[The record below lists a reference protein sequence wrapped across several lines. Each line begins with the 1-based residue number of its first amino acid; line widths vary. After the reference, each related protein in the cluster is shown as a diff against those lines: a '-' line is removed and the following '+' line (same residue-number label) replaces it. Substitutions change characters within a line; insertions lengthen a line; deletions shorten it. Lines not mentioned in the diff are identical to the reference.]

1 LIAGT
6 NYQRY
11 FVRRGA
17 MRGRYRGFGDPEG
30 PIGRHDG
37 ELSGRGEAFQRDHS
51 GARSRRGVFP
61 RVDLGAGG
69 LRGVRRR

>member
-1 LIAGT
+1 M
-6 NYQRY
+6 
-11 FVRRGA
+11 RR
-17 MRGRYRGFGDPEG
+17 RYRGFGDPEG

-37 ELSGRGEAFQRDHS
+37 ELSGRGEAFHRGHS
-51 GARSRRGVFP
+51 GARIWRGVLP